1 MRRELLRCFE
11 LLAVECRVMP
21 TEIHVG
27 ILAPNPTAPPDHTA
41 TLYDTTT
48 EPPTPYPV
56 TLPASLPPDKPS
68 YRAVLPRIQDGTP
81 L

>member
-1 MRRELLRCFE
+1 MQLLRCFE
-11 LLAVECRVMP
+11 LLAVECQV
-21 TEIHVG
+21 TSVEIRVG
-27 ILAPNPTAPPDHTA
+27 ILLPNPTAPPDA
-41 TLYDTTT
+41 AVTLYDTTT